1 MKIAVITGTMPDIIK
16 QAPVVW
22 EAKKRGHSV
31 ILIHTNQHY
40 SNDLFLGMYKSVGL
54 RKPDFVLKHRFALG
68 TTIRELTSLFKKTK
82 PDIVLVHGDTKTAM
96 VAAVAAHYLVIPVG
110 HVEAGLR
117 TETREPWPE
126 QTDTRIADACSNL
139 FFAATEKNAKYL
151 RNETFHKDDIVVCGN
166 TVVDIALATAEKNGA
181 KAAKTKKIYFSA
193 HREEN
198 MQSEFRFTNIVKF
211 ANFLASEGYEVNWV
225 MRLKTKQKI
234 EEYHQELDPK
244 IKKIDHLDYPESIKL
259 LNESAFACVDSGGLQ
274 EEASALHIPCMT
286 MRYATDRPET
296 VEIGCNILTTLEF
309 PKMKLAYA
317 KLRKDYE
324 EMKKKKCPYGE
335 GDSAKQIID
344 FIEKRQD
351 TLIRWAGKI

>member
-16 QAPVVW
+16 QAPLVW
-22 EAKKRGHSV
+22 EAKKRAHEV
-31 ILIHTNQHY
+31 QLIHTNQHY
-40 SNDLFLGMYKSVGL
+40 SNDLFAGMYKSVGL
-54 RKPDFVLKHRFALG
+54 EEPSHILKHRFSIG
-68 TTIRELTSLFKKTK
+68 TTIKELTSLFKKIK

-139 FFAATEKNAKYL
+139 FFAATEKNAGYL
-151 RNETFHKDDIVVCGN
+151 RNETFHPEDIVVCGN
-166 TVVDIALATAEKNGA
+166 TVVDIALATAEKYSK
-181 KAAKTKKIYFSA
+181 KAIQTNKVYFSA

-198 MQSEFRFTNIVKF
+198 MQSAFRIENIVKF

-234 EEYHQELDPK
+234 EQYDLKLDEK

-286 MRYATDRPET
+286 MRYVTDRPET
-296 VEIGCNILTTLEF
+296 VEIGCNIVTTLEF
-309 PKMKLAYA
+309 PKMKRSYE
-317 KLRKDYE
+317 KL
-324 EMKKKKCPYGE
+324 KKNYDKMSMKKCPYGE
-335 GDSAKQIID
+335 GDSAAQIID
-344 FIEKRQD
+344 FIEKRKD
-351 TLIRWAGKI
+351 SLIRWAGKI